1 MKSAFIKVQNT
12 FQYLTYEVVNDYDT
26 PYWGAVGPTTKKTK
40 KKNGRVIAEP
50 TLQAHETRLTN
61 RTFVLQRSQR
71 TEEENEM
78 TRHSVS
84 KIYIVHILGEINLV
98 KYFITFKPLAAKYKL
113 AQKSR

>member
-1 MKSAFIKVQNT
+1 M
-12 FQYLTYEVVNDYDT
+12 
-26 PYWGAVGPTTKKTK
+26 TTIPHIGGGGNNN

-78 TRHSVS
+78 TKHSVS

-98 KYFITFKPLAAKYKL
+98 KYTSSHSNHLLQSINWLKKAVKYIKT
-113 AQKSR
+113 